1 MTADAHGHGTGP
13 PSDRRDRV
21 VRRALPIAA
30 LALIAFVAG
39 AVVGSGGSDAGR
51 GAVTAYAKAWSG
63 GDWATMHSEL
73 TADARRRVA
82 LLPFVNLNRAAL
94 ATATASETSVR
105 TGRPEKDGD
114 HAWRV
119 PVTVR
124 TRAFGTIRGS
134 VVVPVEQDGDA
145 VKVAWVPRLVFP
157 GLQDGQ
163 RLTRTTTMPAR
174 GAILAR
180 DGSPLAQGPARTS
193 TIPDVAAQV
202 VGTLD
207 AIPPARAQELAA
219 LGVPPDAKVG
229 VSGLERIFDP
239 QLGGIPSGVLRAG
252 PTVIGRSPG
261 RPGSDVRTTIDP
273 ALERVTATALGARYG
288 GAVALNPRSGEIYAF
303 AGVPFSILQPPGST
317 FKMITTAGAL
327 DAGIAKPGDTFPYAS
342 KAILS
347 GVPLAN
353 AGGEVCGGTLA
364 NAFAVSCNSVF
375 APLGAKL
382 GAAGLVKTAER
393 FGFNQPSAI
402 PGVAESSIPQAD
414 QIGDDLAV
422 GSSAIGQGRVQAT
435 TLEMAQVAATI
446 ANGGRLPR
454 LTLSLA
460 EARRLDRRGVR
471 FGARAIKPKTAREMR
486 DLMLGV
492 VRYGTGTAAQITGV
506 PVAGKTGTA
515 ELRSRQ
521 PGDTSTNPQDT
532 DAWFAAFAPAQKGR
546 RARIA
551 VGVMLVGAGA
561 GGDTAAP
568 VAHDILAAA
577 LQRH

>member
-1 MTADAHGHGTGP
+1 M
-13 PSDRRDRV
+13 
-21 VRRALPIAA
+21 L
-30 LALIAFVAG
+30 
-39 AVVGSGGSDAGR
+39 
-51 GAVTAYAKAWSG
+51 K
-63 GDWATMHSEL
+63 
-73 TADARRRVA
+73 
-82 LLPFVNLNRAAL
+82 
-94 ATATASETSVR
+94 
-105 TGRPEKDGD
+105 
-114 HAWRV
+114 
-119 PVTVR
+119 
-124 TRAFGTIRGS
+124 
-134 VVVPVEQDGDA
+134 
-145 VKVAWVPRLVFP
+145 
-157 GLQDGQ
+157 
-163 RLTRTTTMPAR
+163 
-174 GAILAR
+174 
-180 DGSPLAQGPARTS
+180 
-193 TIPDVAAQV
+193 
-202 VGTLD
+202 
-207 AIPPARAQELAA
+207 
-219 LGVPPDAKVG
+219 
-229 VSGLERIFDP
+229 
-239 QLGGIPSGVLRAG
+239 AG
-252 PTVIGRSPG
+252 PTVIGRSAG
-261 RPGSDVRTTIDP
+261 RAGATVRTTIDP

-327 DAGIAKPGDTFPYAS
+327 DAGITTPGATFPYATQ
-342 KAILS
+342 AVLS

-353 AGGEVCGGTLA
+353 AGGEDCGGTLA
-364 NAFAVSCNSVF
+364 TAFAVSCNSVF

-382 GAAGLVKTAER
+382 GAAALVRTAER
-393 FGFNQPSAI
+393 FGFNQPSSI

-414 QIGDDLAV
+414 QLSDDLAV
-422 GSSAIGQGRVQAT
+422 GSSAIGQDRVQAT

-454 LTLSLA
+454 LTLDLA

-471 FGARAIKPKTAREMR
+471 FGARAVKPRTAREMR

-515 ELRSRQ
+515 ELKSRQ

-546 RARIA
+546 KARIA

>member
-1 MTADAHGHGTGP
+1 
-13 PSDRRDRV
+13 V
-21 VRRALPIAA
+21 
-30 LALIAFVAG
+30 AFIIG

-51 GAVTAYAKAWSG
+51 GAVTAYAKAWST
-63 GDWATMHSEL
+63 GDWAAMHAQL
-73 TADARRRVA
+73 TADAQKRVG
-82 LLPFVNLNRAAL
+82 LLPFADAGRAAL
-94 ATATASETSVR
+94 ATATAAETSVR
-105 TGRPEKDGD
+105 TGRPTKSGD

-124 TRAFGTIRGS
+124 TRAFGTITGS
-134 VVVPVEQDGDA
+134 VVIPVRDDGGT

-174 GAILAR
+174 GALLAR

-193 TIPDVAAQV
+193 TMPDVAAQV
-202 VGTLD
+202 VGKLG
-207 AIPPARAQELAA
+207 AIPPERTDELAA
-219 LGVPPDAKVG
+219 LGVPPGAKVG
-229 VSGLERIFDP
+229 VSGLERVFDP

-252 PTVIGRSPG
+252 PTVIGRSAG
-261 RPGSDVRTTIDP
+261 RRGSDVRTTIDP
-273 ALERVTATALGARYG
+273 ALERVTAAALGARYG
-288 GAVALNPRSGEIYAF
+288 GAVAVNPRTGEIYAF

-327 DAGIAKPGDTFPYAS
+327 DAGIVKPSDTFPYATQ
-342 KAILS
+342 AVLS
-347 GVPLAN
+347 GVALAN
-353 AGGEVCGGTLA
+353 AGGEDCGGSLA
-364 NAFAVSCNSVF
+364 TAFAVSCNSVF

-382 GAAGLVKTAER
+382 GAAGLVRTAER
-393 FGFNQPSAI
+393 FGFNQPSPI
-402 PGVAESSIPQAD
+402 PGVAESSIPPAD

-454 LTLSLA
+454 LTLSLDQS
-460 EARRLDRRGVR
+460 RRLDPRGVR
-471 FGARAIKPKTAREMR
+471 FGARAVKPTTAREMR

-492 VRYGTGTAAQITGV
+492 VRYGTGTAAQIPGV

-515 ELRSRQ
+515 ELKSRQ

-546 RARIA
+546 KARIA

-577 LQRH
+577 LQRR